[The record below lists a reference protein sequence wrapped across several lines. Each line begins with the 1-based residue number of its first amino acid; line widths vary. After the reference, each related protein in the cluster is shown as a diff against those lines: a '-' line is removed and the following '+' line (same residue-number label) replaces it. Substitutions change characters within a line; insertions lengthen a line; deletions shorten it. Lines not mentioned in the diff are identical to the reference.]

1 MLLGICL
8 TNISCLSSTEKT
20 TEKVTDRP
28 YIIDNG
34 EQVAGA
40 FKVVDEREIEL
51 LGFEADGKPRQQTG
65 FANVSGKIVI
75 PPGAFN
81 ELKQKSSKFDKLDS
95 TTKKLIAAHP
105 ELKDEFLKLLA
116 Q

>member
-1 MLLGICL
+1 MN
-8 TNISCLSSTEKT
+8 TSCLSSTEKT

-65 FANVSGKIVI
+65 FANISGKIVI

-81 ELKQKSSKFDKLDS
+81 ELKQKSSKFDGLNKATKGLLD
-95 TTKKLIAAHP
+95 KHP
-105 ELKDEFLKLLA
+105 ELKAEFLKLLE